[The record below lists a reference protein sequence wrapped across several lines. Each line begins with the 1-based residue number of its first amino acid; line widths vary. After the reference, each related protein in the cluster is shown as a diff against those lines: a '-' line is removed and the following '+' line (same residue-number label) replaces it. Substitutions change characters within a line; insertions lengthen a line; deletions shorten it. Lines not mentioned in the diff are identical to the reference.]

1 MGPNSSSRSKSD
13 ERPQNEEVFT
23 ASGYLVDYDCCVTFS
38 MLPTCPILPLD
49 ESAGVSLIN
58 YYLTSLSDCR
68 SENCQLP
75 ISKCNRTKDRMT
87 CRRFT
92 SFDRA
97 LMPFMQNFELRTRS
111 VFPFKAHMM
120 QRSIAKTFFNQ
131 KVLFIDG
138 ALQFIFR
145 QQFFQSLYLI

>member
-75 ISKCNRTKDRMT
+75 ISKCNRTKDRYALFLCAYADEGST
-87 CRRFT
+87 RF
-92 SFDRA
+92 SPLIILYF
-97 LMPFMQNFELRTRS
+97 QNDLSAF
-111 VFPFKAHMM
+111 H
-120 QRSIAKTFFNQ
+120 
-131 KVLFIDG
+131 FI
-138 ALQFIFR
+138 
-145 QQFFQSLYLI
+145 